1 MVGKTTRA
9 ADQGCKCGEKK
20 KKEKKKEL
28 TNKTKKKN
36 KINK

>member
-9 ADQGCKCGEKK
+9 DDQGCKCGEK

-28 TNKTKKKN
+28 TNKTK
-36 KINK
+36 INK